1 MCVPFGNNYQ
11 IKIDSLSIKLV
22 SFKLNLIKS
31 KALWKLVYKLW
42 WWIFSPCCFICWKWS
57 FQTSQ
62 QYDWKFIYIW
72 ETHLIS
78 TLNDQNYYEIN
89 DYAWM
94 NHDTI
99 EGEVIKYTKYFLCE
113 VILLL
118 IEQKGSKSKL
128 NALRNLLLFETV

>member
-1 MCVPFGNNYQ
+1 
-11 IKIDSLSIKLV
+11 
-22 SFKLNLIKS
+22 
-31 KALWKLVYKLW
+31 
-42 WWIFSPCCFICWKWS
+42 
-57 FQTSQ
+57 
-62 QYDWKFIYIW
+62 
-72 ETHLIS
+72 
-78 TLNDQNYYEIN
+78 
-89 DYAWM
+89 M